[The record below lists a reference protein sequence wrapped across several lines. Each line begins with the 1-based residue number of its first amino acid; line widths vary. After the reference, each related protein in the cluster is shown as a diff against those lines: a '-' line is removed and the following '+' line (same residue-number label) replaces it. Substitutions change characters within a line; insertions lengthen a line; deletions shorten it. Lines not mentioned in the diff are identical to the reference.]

1 MHEQNPRQDAST
13 PAEPETQTDS
23 GPQPEKQP
31 YQRPTLH
38 CYGSVPRITLGRGGS
53 GSDAGSN
60 PSQRRPRN
68 IVSINDLGPFG

>member
-1 MHEQNPRQDAST
+1 MHEQHPQQDASA
-13 PAEPETQTDS
+13 PIGAETQTDRATE
-23 GPQPEKQP
+23 PEKQP

-68 IVSINDLGPFG
+68 QVFMNDINPFG